1 MLYCTVHLAAVFLL
15 FQRLTLVVFL
25 LSFGKGDVNLGA
37 PFAVYEHKRRHN
49 SKANLLSSL
58 QKFVYLA
65 LGKQQLAVALGLVVI
80 VGTEKYGDMFMPFT
94 QISPLCI

>member
-1 MLYCTVHLAAVFLL
+1 MHGLSRGGLPSLSASAACRIPF
-15 FQRLTLVVFL
+15 
-25 LSFGKGDVNLGA
+25 SFGKGDVNLGA

-49 SKANLLSSL
+49 REAYLLSSFL
-58 QKFVYLA
+58 KFVYLV